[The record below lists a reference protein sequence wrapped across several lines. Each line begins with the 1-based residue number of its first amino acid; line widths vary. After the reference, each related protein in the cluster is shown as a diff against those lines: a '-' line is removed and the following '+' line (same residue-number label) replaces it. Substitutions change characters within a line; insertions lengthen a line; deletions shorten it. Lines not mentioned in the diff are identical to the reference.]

1 MAIHNIVSPF
11 SSYTSNTY
19 HENLSVLIQTD
30 PHPGNLLRTKDGKLC
45 ILDFGMT
52 LETPPDLQYSLLEFI
67 AHLTAEDYEQVPYDF
82 VKLDFLKEEKVDLL
96 VKTGALEPLYYF
108 LRQANQG
115 GGGTKVRERIFDGE
129 SRLRYVLLL
138 LSSSLCLLLYI
149 NI

>member
-1 MAIHNIVSPF
+1 
-11 SSYTSNTY
+11 
-19 HENLSVLIQTD
+19 
-30 PHPGNLLRTKDGKLC
+30 
-45 ILDFGMT
+45 MT

-82 VKLDFLKEEKVDLL
+82 VKLDFLKEEKLDLL

-129 SRLRYVLLL
+129 YCV
-138 LSSSLCLLLYI
+138 
-149 NI
+149 